1 MPRLL
6 PLLSVL
12 CLTALPL
19 SAQTWQ
25 MATPYGDGLFQTQTV
40 RDFARD
46 VARATGGGLQIEVHS
61 GASLHAHGDIAGAV
75 AAGDI
80 QLGEVLLS
88 VLSGEGAAYGLDSLP
103 FSAVSYEEAEA
114 LWDMQRPLV
123 EAAMAERGLMPL
135 YSVAWPPQGLYT
147 RVEITDPAELRGL
160 KLRTYNATMD
170 DLAEALGMVP
180 VRIEVKDIPDAIAR
194 GDLDVMITS
203 ATTGASTGS
212 WDYFPYFYD
221 IQAWLPKNIV
231 FVNRAAFDALPL
243 GHRQAM
249 LDAAAAAEADGTI
262 SSMIDAVE
270 AVKTLFDRDVTII
283 TSDSEVMETAD
294 GLSVKSVSPALLAAL
309 EDAAR
314 LVTQEWLSGA
324 GAQEDA
330 LRAVMRR
337 EGTGG

>member
-1 MPRLL
+1 MRR
-6 PLLSVL
+6 LLSVL
-12 CLTALPL
+12 TGLCLFGLPVG
-19 SAQTWQ
+19 AETWR
-25 MATPYGDGLFQTQTV
+25 MATPYGDGLFQTQNV
-40 RDFARD
+40 RDFAE
-46 VARATGGGLQIEVHS
+46 AISRATDGALEIEVHP
-61 GASLHAHGDIAGAV
+61 GASLYAHGDIAGAV
-75 AAGDI
+75 SAGEI
-80 QLGEVLLS
+80 QIGEVLLS
-88 VLSGEGAAYGLDSLP
+88 VLSSDGAAYGLDSLP
-103 FSAVSYEEAEA
+103 FSAVSYDEADA
-114 LWDMQRPLV
+114 LWEMQRPLV

-147 RVEITDPAELRGL
+147 REEITDPAQLRGL

-170 DLAEALGMVP
+170 ELAAALGMEP

-231 FVNRAAFDALPL
+231 FVNRAAFDALPSD
-243 GHRQAM
+243 RQAAI
-249 LDAAAAAEADGTI
+249 LAAAADAQVEGTI

-270 AVKTLFDRDVTII
+270 AVKTLFDRDVAII
-283 TSDSEVMETAD
+283 TTDSEVMETRD
-294 GLSVKSVSPALLAAL
+294 GQSVRSITPELIGAL

-314 LVTQEWLSGA
+314 LVTQDWLAGA
-324 GAQEDA
+324 GAQEGQ
-330 LRAVMRR
+330 LRAVIRK